1 MHVGLIGT
9 GAISHKHAEAYRE
22 IGYKLVAVNDIFPEV
37 GKRFAEKW
45 GCEFVADYRDL
56 CRRPDIDYID
66 VCTYPNFRLQA
77 VEECA
82 RHGKHILVQKPI
94 STNLETA
101 RKMIET
107 ARSAGITLG
116 VVSQH
121 RFDAG
126 SQFLYHAIRG
136 GRLGRLLEAD
146 AYVKW
151 HRPQSYYDKPGKGG
165 WELEGGGALIN
176 QAIHSIDVVRWIAGP
191 VSEIYGHWQLGA
203 AHKMESEDVANAV
216 VRFASG
222 ATGVIQGST
231 AFWPGYPERVE
242 FHGTKGSAIMEG
254 DRLTHWDVEGDDGK
268 DAPLARDIASG
279 AADPMAISIE
289 PIKAQFRDFGDA
301 CRNRRP
307 PLVSGEEGYAALE
320 VIIGIYESARRGEK
334 VVLAHGR

>member
-1 MHVGLIGT
+1 V
-9 GAISHKHAEAYRE
+9 
-22 IGYKLVAVNDIFPEV
+22 VPEV

-45 GCEFVADYRDL
+45 GCEFVADWRDL
-56 CRRPDIDYID
+56 CRHPDIHYVD
-66 VCTYPNFRLQA
+66 VCTYPNFRLQP

-82 RHGKHILVQKPI
+82 KAGKHILVQKPI
-94 STNLETA
+94 ATNLETA
-101 RKMIET
+101 RRMIDV
-107 ARSAGITLG
+107 ARSAGIVLG

-121 RFDAG
+121 RFDPG
-126 SQFLYHAIRG
+126 CQFLYHAIRA

-146 AYVKW
+146 CYVKW

-176 QAIHSIDVVRWIAGP
+176 QAIHSIDLVQWVAGP
-191 VSEIYGHWQLGA
+191 VTEIFGHWQLGA
-203 AHKMESEDVANAV
+203 AHRMESEDVANAV
-216 VRFASG
+216 VKFASG

-254 DRLTHWDVEGDDGK
+254 DRLTHWDVEGDAGE

-289 PIKAQFRDFGDA
+289 PIKAQFRDFGAA
-301 CRNRRP
+301 CHERRA
-307 PLVSGEEGYAALE
+307 PLVSGEEGYRALE
-320 VIIGIYESARRGEK
+320 IIIGIYESARRGEK
-334 VVLAHGR
+334 VVLSS